1 MAHLIGTL
9 CFVGFVV
16 TGLAVVCSERATAR
30 TRRACLTVFLLYCLG
45 ASFGAGLTQRNFWPF
60 AHWPLVSG
68 MLPAAMSFP
77 RLMAVDSAG
86 GEHAI
91 DHRAWQPLS
100 NAELHAWIKADF
112 ARLDQEAQDQVGQHL
127 LRLAE
132 HARARMLSG
141 AGVGYLDRWLGPL
154 TAPFFHLYAA
164 VWSRYPPPSV
174 PFIGI
179 RMYDDEWRWH
189 AHLQSLEIASQR
201 LVYEYR
207 QP

>member
-1 MAHLIGTL
+1 MAHLISAL

-16 TGLAVVCSERATAR
+16 TGLAVVYSERATAH
-30 TRRACLTVFLLYCLG
+30 TRRVCLSVFLLYCLG

-68 MLPAAMSFP
+68 MLPSTMSFP
-77 RLMAVDSAG
+77 RLRAVDSAG

-91 DHRAWQPLS
+91 DSRAWQPLS
-100 NAELHAWIKADF
+100 SAELHAWIKADF
-112 ARLDQEAQDQVGQHL
+112 ARLDQDAQDQVGQYL

-132 HARARMLSG
+132 PARARALAG

-164 VWSRYPPPSV
+164 VWSRHTPPSV
-174 PFIGI
+174 PFSGLRI
-179 RMYDDEWRWH
+179 YEEQWRWQG
-189 AHLQSLEIASQR
+189 HLQGLDIASQR